1 MVLLVNNHVFF
12 HKSHKA
18 GSILSGRN
26 SGDHVSV
33 DLNFSEVLNLLL
45 EVVVLKVV
53 DDTDMVDVLA
63 LSTDELVSG
72 SFAGL
77 GETLTNFLESKTGT
91 SIFRAFRNDFS
102 VVWVILDAEE
112 Q

>member
-18 GSILSGRN
+18 GCILSGRN